1 MKFCRHY
8 LLGFCLIIGVF
19 LAYSESYAQISPKKE
34 QISIGKTLISVD
46 QQPSVFQPQPAQD
59 NFINGILTGVVL
71 LLIIYGFFLF
81 LTVKDSLYLF
91 YVSYVGM
98 VCLWVLADQGY
109 GERFLW
115 PEATYFASRA
125 KPVFNCLMNLSAL
138 HFMQAFIGQPREKR
152 AFKVIALL
160 KWTFLFLALL
170 FLLPLN
176 ALPAGESSAFLLL
189 LLLILNAM
197 STLLILWSVYDRLNA
212 GYKQAWFYL
221 PSIFPVLFFGMLT
234 VLVDTNTV
242 EMPTYFLS
250 HFGMQTA
257 LIIQAIILT
266 FGLAYRFNN
275 YRIDREQLLLAVNK
289 EQQEMTSKVLESQ
302 ENERKKISDQLHDEV
317 GTLLSIANWQLTE
330 VLTESGPLPEKA
342 RIKLEKAAESI
353 EKVSSTI
360 RKLGH
365 SLSPL
370 AIQKYGLNRALT
382 SLAYQINTSEKL
394 SLEYAIFGFESNSPY
409 PISFLNDLYRIIQEL
424 LNNIIK
430 HAGASNAY
438 LELVAHEDQ
447 ASIIVEDNGK
457 GFDNSISTRSSG
469 IGLENIRAK
478 IALFQGEMEIK
489 RKAERGTIVVIRIP
503 LP

>member
-1 MKFCRHY
+1 MEKSM
-8 LLGFCLIIGVF
+8 IPV
-19 LAYSESYAQISPKKE
+19 P
-34 QISIGKTLISVD
+34 
-46 QQPSVFQPQPAQD
+46 QQQSAFHPQQAQD
-59 NFINGILTGVVL
+59 HFINGILTGVVL

-81 LTVKDSLYLF
+81 LTVKDFLYLF

-98 VCLWVLADQGY
+98 VCLWLLADQGY

-115 PEATYFASRA
+115 PDASYFAIRA
-125 KPVFNCLMNLSAL
+125 KPIFNCLMNLSAL
-138 HFMQAFIGQPREKR
+138 HFMQAFIGQPRENR
-152 AFKVIALL
+152 AFKMIALL

-176 ALPAGESSAFLLL
+176 AIAAGKSSSFLLL
-189 LLLILNAM
+189 LMLVLNAM
-197 STLLILWSVYDRLNA
+197 STILILWSVYERLSA

-234 VLVDTNTV
+234 VFADTGTV
-242 EMPTYFLS
+242 EMPKYFLS
-250 HFGMQTA
+250 HFGMQAA

-266 FGLAYRFNN
+266 FGLAYRFNT

-289 EQQEMTSKVLESQ
+289 EQQEMTSKVLDSQ

-317 GTLLSIANWQLTE
+317 GNMLSIANWQLTE
-330 VLTESGPLPEKA
+330 VLSESGPLPEKA
-342 RIKLEKAAESI
+342 RIKLEKAAEAL
-353 EKVSSTI
+353 EKVSAAV

-365 SLSPL
+365 NLSPW
-370 AIQKYGLNRALT
+370 AIQKYGLNRAVT
-382 SLAYQINTSEKL
+382 SLAYQINTSEKI

-409 PISFLNDLYRIIQEL
+409 PITFLNDLYRIIQEL

-478 IALFQGEMEIK
+478 ISLFQGEMEIK